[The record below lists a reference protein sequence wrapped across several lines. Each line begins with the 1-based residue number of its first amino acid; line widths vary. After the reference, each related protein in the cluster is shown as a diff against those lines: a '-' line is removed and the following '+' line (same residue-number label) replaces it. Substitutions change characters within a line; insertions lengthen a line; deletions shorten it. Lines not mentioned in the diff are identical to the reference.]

1 MKVLVLGGNGFIGK
15 RLCEQ
20 LIQDGHEVYSFDMT
34 LPVSKNDAVHYIE
47 GDFFDDYMLNAVTA
61 HMDVIYH
68 AICTLNPGNSE
79 QKYMLGY
86 ERDFIQAVKLC
97 TIVKNS
103 GSRLIFLSSGGTV
116 YGEQEF
122 QPIPETATTVPINH
136 YGNLK
141 LCIEN
146 LIRTFNT
153 HMSRKMLI
161 VRISNPYG
169 PGQDYKKG
177 VGFIDAALKHAI
189 HGESILIYGDGNTVR
204 DYIYIDDVC
213 KMLTSLIG
221 YEGSEEIFNI
231 SSGKG
236 TSQKEILAII
246 SGILPELSVEYTQA
260 RSVDVKKLVLDN
272 SKYMKEFPTCLVNL
286 EDGIHRYYRYIVGVE
301 EEITEL

>member
-1 MKVLVLGGNGFIGK
+1 
-15 RLCEQ
+15 
-20 LIQDGHEVYSFDMT
+20 MT
-34 LPVSKNDAVHYIE
+34 LPIMKNRTVHYIE
-47 GDFFDDYMLNAVTA
+47 GDFFDDYTLDSITA
-61 HMDVIYH
+61 RMDVIYH

-79 QKYMLGY
+79 KKYMLGY

-97 TIVKNS
+97 TIIKNS

-116 YGEQEF
+116 YGEQEL
-122 QPIPETATTVPINH
+122 QPIPETAPTVPINH

-153 HMSRKMLI
+153 HMNRKMLI
-161 VRISNPYG
+161 ARISNPYG

-189 HGESILIYGDGNTVR
+189 HRESILIYGDGNTVR

-213 KMLTSLIG
+213 KMLTSLIA
-221 YEGSEEIFNI
+221 YEGKEEIFNI
-231 SSGKG
+231 SSGRG

-246 SGILPELSVEYTQA
+246 SGILPELSVEYTEA
-260 RSVDVKKLVLDN
+260 RSVDVKKIVLDN
-272 SKYMKEFPTCLVNL
+272 SRYTKEFPICLVKL
-286 EDGIHRYYRYIVGVE
+286 EDGIYRYYQTIMG
-301 EEITEL
+301 EICK